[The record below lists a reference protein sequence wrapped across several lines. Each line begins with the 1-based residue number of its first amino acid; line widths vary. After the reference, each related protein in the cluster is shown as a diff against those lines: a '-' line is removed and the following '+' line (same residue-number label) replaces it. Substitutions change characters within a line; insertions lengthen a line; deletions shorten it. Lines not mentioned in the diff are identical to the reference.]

1 MKNYKQLVWLIGL
14 LFSALLNST
23 LAHAETGV
31 YRSTFTTAIE
41 NKEPVSELEVI
52 ANDTPTVYFFTELR
66 GLNGHTVTHRWE
78 YSGETMA
85 EVSFEV
91 GGDRWRTWSS
101 KSMLP
106 TWSGVWE
113 VSVLDEG
120 GNIMMQKSFEFA
132 EADSM
137 NESGASDDGTMT
149 DDGAD
154 DGAATNI
161 D

>member
-1 MKNYKQLVWLIGL
+1 MKNCKQLVWLFGL
-14 LFSALLNST
+14 LLSALLNST
-23 LAHAETGV
+23 LAQAETGV

-41 NKEPVSELEVI
+41 NKEPVSELDVI
-52 ANDTPTVYFFTELR
+52 SSDTPKVYFFTELR

-85 EVSFEV
+85 EVSFEI

-101 KSMLP
+101 KNMVP
-106 TWSGVWE
+106 GWNGVWE

-132 EADSM
+132 DTDSM
-137 NESGASDDGTMT
+137 SESATT
-149 DDGAD
+149 DDD
-154 DGAATNI
+154 TETTME
-161 D
+161 

>member
-1 MKNYKQLVWLIGL
+1 MKNYKQLVWLFGL
-14 LFSALLNST
+14 LLAALLNST

-31 YRSTFTTAIE
+31 YRSAFTTAIE
-41 NKEPVSELEVI
+41 NKEPVSELDVI
-52 ANDTPTVYFFTELR
+52 SSDTPTVYFFTELR
-66 GLNGHTVTHRWE
+66 GLNGHTVTHRWD

-85 EVSFEV
+85 EVSFEI

-106 TWSGVWE
+106 AWSGVWE

-132 EADSM
+132 DAGSM
-137 NESGASDDGTMT
+137 NQSEA
-149 DDGAD
+149 AD

>member
-1 MKNYKQLVWLIGL
+1 MKNYKQLVWLVGL

-41 NKEPVSELEVI
+41 NKEPVSELDVI
-52 ANDTPTVYFFTELR
+52 ANDVPKVYFFTELR

-101 KSMLP
+101 KNMLP
-106 TWSGVWE
+106 AWSGVWE

-120 GNIMMQKSFEFA
+120 GNIMMQKSFEFYD
-132 EADSM
+132 ADNLSQG
-137 NESGASDDGTMT
+137 GASDE
-149 DDGAD
+149 GAAE
-154 DGAATNI
+154 GAATTI

>member
-1 MKNYKQLVWLIGL
+1 MKNYKQLVWLFSL
-14 LFSALLNST
+14 LLSAVLNST
-23 LAHAETGV
+23 LAYAETGV
-31 YRSTFTTAIE
+31 YRSAFTTAIE
-41 NKEPVSELEVI
+41 NKEPVSELDVI
-52 ANDTPTVYFFTELR
+52 SSDTPKVYFFTELR

-101 KSMLP
+101 KNMLP
-106 TWSGVWE
+106 AWSGVWE

-120 GNIMMQKSFEFA
+120 GNIMMQKSFEFV

-137 NESGASDDGTMT
+137 NESGASDDGTMMDEGT
-149 DDGAD
+149 D

>member
-1 MKNYKQLVWLIGL
+1 MKNCKQLVWLFGL
-14 LFSALLNST
+14 LLSALLNST

-31 YRSTFTTAIE
+31 YRSAFTTAIE
-41 NKEPVSELEVI
+41 DKEPVSELDVI
-52 ANDTPTVYFFTELR
+52 SNDTAKVYFFTELR
-66 GLNGHTVTHRWE
+66 GLEGHTVTHRWE

-85 EVSFEV
+85 EVSFNI

-101 KSMLP
+101 KNMLP
-106 TWSGVWE
+106 AWSGVWE

-137 NESGASDDGTMT
+137 NGSGAT
-149 DDGAD
+149 DDDATTTDSTD

>member
-1 MKNYKQLVWLIGL
+1 MKNCKQLVWLFGL
-14 LFSALLNST
+14 LLSALLNSS

-41 NKEPVSELEVI
+41 DKEPVSELDVI
-52 ANDTPTVYFFTELR
+52 SNDTDKVYFFTELR
-66 GLNGHTVTHRWE
+66 GLEGHTVTHRWE

-85 EVSFEV
+85 EVSFNI

-101 KSMLP
+101 KNMLP
-106 TWSGVWE
+106 AWSGVWE

-132 EADSM
+132 DVDSM
-137 NESGASDDGTMT
+137 NESGAT
-149 DDGAD
+149 DDGATTID
-154 DGAATNI
+154 STDEGAATNI